1 MSVIQTIEEQVSFG
15 FTGRVNVLKESDG
28 QFMGVILLRDG
39 LIVGAQFARKTGI
52 KAIVSLLIVDLDS
65 IVDIKLVVEPEVI
78 ADNDIDFTLKI
89 EDLKANIKTI
99 YEEHNEAKKLRPSD
113 SLRIL
118 ISPNYIESGEKPN
131 FNEFSV
137 LKTMVE
143 FSKIEEIY
151 KNTDL
156 FDFEITNSLVN
167 LRKKGA
173 IKVVK

>member
-1 MSVIQTIEEQVSFG
+1 MAVLQTIEEQVSFG
-15 FTGRVNVLKESDG
+15 FTGRINVLKSGDG
-28 QFMGVILLRDG
+28 QFMGVILLREG
-39 LIVGAQFARKTGI
+39 YVVGAQFAKKTGL

-65 IVDIKLVVEPEVI
+65 IVDLKLVVEPEVV
-78 ADNDIDFTLKI
+78 NDSDIEFTLKI
-89 EDLKANIKTI
+89 DDLKSNMKAI
-99 YEEHNEAKKLRPSD
+99 YEEHIEAKKLRPSD
-113 SLRIL
+113 VLRVMINA
-118 ISPNYIESGEKPN
+118 NYVESGEKPN
-131 FNEFSV
+131 YNEFSV

-143 FSKIEEIY
+143 YSKIEDIY